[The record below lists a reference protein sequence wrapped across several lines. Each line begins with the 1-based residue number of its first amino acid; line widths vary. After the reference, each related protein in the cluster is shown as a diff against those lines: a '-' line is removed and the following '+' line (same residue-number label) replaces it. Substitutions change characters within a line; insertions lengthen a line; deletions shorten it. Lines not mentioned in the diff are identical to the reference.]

1 MLNNK
6 GFNLWADEYDKSVQL
21 SDESNEYPF
30 AGYKEV
36 LNTIYNIVR
45 EKTGTVLDIGFG
57 TGILTKKLYMDG
69 YKVTGL
75 DFSERMIQIAK
86 EKMPEADLIQYN
98 FADGLPKTL
107 KEINFDWIIST
118 YAIHH
123 LTDEQKKLFI
133 LESMDHL
140 NPDGLIIFG
149 DVAFETKKD
158 LEQVKKR
165 EKEKWDEEEFY
176 LVAEVI
182 RKMLPEFKVNFQ
194 KISYCSGVMTIR
206 R

>member
-69 YKVTGL
+69 YKITGI
-75 DFSERMIQIAK
+75 DFSERMIQIAQ
-86 EKMPEADLIQYN
+86 EKMPEAGLIQYN

-107 KEINFDWIIST
+107 KGINFDWIIST

-149 DVAFETKKD
+149 DVAFETKED

-165 EKEKWDEEEFY
+165 EQKKWDEEEFY
-176 LVAEVI
+176 LVAEAI
-182 RKMLPEFKVNFQ
+182 RKMLPEFRIDFQ